1 MKFLTNIFDH
11 ILFKDK
17 LPEKWMLSLLVPIF
31 KGKGDP
37 LNPNSYRGTKLLEHA
52 FKLYENILDLRL
64 CEVVDIYR
72 MQYGF
77 MPGRESID
85 AVFVL
90 TRLTEKFRAKN
101 KLFFIFVDLEKTFDR
116 VSRGVIRFALWQE
129 GVTEYLVVGVMSLYI
144 KVAKLLS
151 QLTRNYQVHFL

>member
-1 MKFLTNIFDH
+1 
-11 ILFKDK
+11 
-17 LPEKWMLSLLVPIF
+17 
-31 KGKGDP
+31 
-37 LNPNSYRGTKLLEHA
+37 
-52 FKLYENILDLRL
+52 
-64 CEVVDIYR
+64 

-77 MPGRESID
+77 MAGRESID

-101 KLFFIFVDLEKTFDR
+101 KKLFFIFIDLEKTFDR
-116 VSRGVIRFALWQE
+116 VSREVIRFALWQE

-144 KVAKLLS
+144 KVEKLLS